1 MGAWCNVLKNI
12 WKTIGWFPYTFK
24 ICLISFLPF
33 SFMYM
38 RTINKEKSSRLSNN
52 LLIFY
57 HYLYLYLNK
66 KVACY
71 LECSNLGPNP
81 RSKFPCMAFK
91 SAPII
96 WGKKIINKSESS
108 MKHFSSSNVF
118 FNWLIKPY
126 SYTVLFK

>member
-1 MGAWCNVLKNI
+1 MQCPKKYLKDD
-12 WKTIGWFPYTFK
+12 WM
-24 ICLISFLPF
+24 ISIYLQNLFNKF
-33 SFMYM
+33 SPIF
-38 RTINKEKSSRLSNN
+38 IHVHAHNKQKSSRLSNN

-91 SAPII
+91 SALHHL
-96 WGKKIINKSESS
+96 GQKD
-108 MKHFSSSNVF
+108 HQ
-118 FNWLIKPY
+118 
-126 SYTVLFK
+126 